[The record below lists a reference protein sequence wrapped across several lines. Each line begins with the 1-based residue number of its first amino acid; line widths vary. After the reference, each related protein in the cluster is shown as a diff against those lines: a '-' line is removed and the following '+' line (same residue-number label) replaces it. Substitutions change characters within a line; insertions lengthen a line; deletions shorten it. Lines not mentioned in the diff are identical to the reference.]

1 MLHIL
6 EFIAR
11 RVGMMKKC
19 VQQSGWRVNSILIS
33 LPSCHSRISNAVICY
48 IAASIR
54 LHARMAFQVANRDY

>member
-19 VQQSGWRVNSILIS
+19 VQQSGWRVNSILIG

-48 IAASIR
+48 IAASDCMR
-54 LHARMAFQVANRDY
+54 EWHFKFVCKLV